1 MRRLAA
7 LAVASGMTWLGL
19 VGVSGDAQAVVPGP
33 NGRIAFAREI
43 PSLDGFATFTIDSDG
58 TDEARLLGGASEAP
72 RWSPDGSEIAVS
84 SCQNP
89 PDCTTAATIV
99 DPDTGDVVR
108 WFEFPDPDI
117 FTVCVVWSPDGGR
130 LACEGFGEPDPA
142 LTGIYTID
150 ATDGTDL
157 TRITSNPGGDDQ
169 PGDYS
174 PNGNRIVFLRTDP
187 DRPERRSQALFIA
200 KVDGSVG
207 PHRVTPWGLSQE
219 TGRWSP
225 DGETIRSP
233 APGTST
239 PCPLTAGGSSGSN
252 SRGGARRSIPPGRRT
267 AGGWRSRSTAVR
279 HRSLTSGP
287 PRPMGEECCGS
298 QRRGSGS
305 TSRIG
310 DRTPMQAAPHEYTFI
325 RQHPPGPVADLR
337 AISVRD
343 RRRKCSPT

>member
-1 MRRLAA
+1 ML
-7 LAVASGMTWLGL
+7 SSPDPT
-19 VGVSGDAQAVVPGP
+19 VGSPY
-33 NGRIAFAREI
+33 AREI
-43 PSLDGFATFTIDSDG
+43 PSLDGFASFTIDPDG
-58 TDEARLLGGASEAP
+58 TDEARLLRGASEAP

-130 LACEGFGEPDPA
+130 LACEGFGEPDPS
-142 LTGIYTID
+142 LTGIYSID

-174 PNGNRIVFLRTDP
+174 PNGRRIVFLRTDP

-219 TGRWSP
+219 SGRWSP
-225 DGETIRSP
+225 DGETILFSGDGDLYTLSVDGGRIERIELSGRGAAFDPTWSP
-233 APGTST
+233 NGRRIAFA
-239 PCPLTAGGSSGSN
+239 LY
-252 SRGGARRSIPPGRRT
+252 RRSSSQSDIWSAKANGRGMVRVT
-267 AGGWRSRSTAVR
+267 ETRRWEHFPDWGPHLGASRRHKVR
-279 HRSLTSGP
+279 NLNQT
-287 PRPMGEECCGS
+287 
-298 QRRGSGS
+298 
-305 TSRIG
+305 
-310 DRTPMQAAPHEYTFI
+310 
-325 RQHPPGPVADLR
+325 
-337 AISVRD
+337 
-343 RRRKCSPT
+343 